1 MASGSILVAE
11 NARKASLKVATNGDA
26 EIRWTNP
33 KGARQ
38 SLVVPFNGRVLSG
51 ATVAGKSVAKRSS
64 RWKLPFKP
72 VLRKAP
78 NGFFYALQT

>member
-1 MASGSILVAE
+1 MIAAVAVFVAAPSLASGSIIVTE
-11 NARKASLKVATNGDA
+11 SARKASLRVAANGDA
-26 EIRWTNP
+26 EI
-33 KGARQ
+33 
-38 SLVVPFNGRVLSG
+38 
-51 ATVAGKSVAKRSS
+51 